1 MVNETSKG
9 KLRISGLQIKGARA
23 MLRWT
28 AQDLADKTTLGIMTI
43 RRAEAVDG
51 PVRLTAAN
59 AETIARTL
67 EKAGIE
73 LLDGDTPGVRLRKR
87 KQMSPG

>member
-1 MVNETSKG
+1 MVNKASKG
-9 KLRISGLQIKGARA
+9 KLRITGLQIKGARG

-28 AQDLADKTTLGIMTI
+28 AQDLADETTLGIMTI

-51 PVRLTAAN
+51 PVPVTTAN

-67 EKAGIE
+67 EAAGIE
-73 LLDGDTPGVRLRKR
+73 FLDGDAPGVRLRK
-87 KQMSPG
+87 KK